1 MTTLALFGAGG
12 SMGMRVVRAL
22 KDDPNYRL
30 CCVEPGEAGK
40 ARLRDAGLVTGST
53 DDAVKHAGVVILAV
67 PDLFMGKIAAKVV
80 PMLNPGTL
88 VITLDPAGA
97 HAGKL
102 PCREDISYFVTHP
115 SHPPV
120 FNDEMDVEAR
130 RDFFGS
136 GKAKQAI
143 VCALMQGPE
152 TDYARGEAL
161 ACRIFGPILRSHRVT
176 VEQMAIL
183 EPALSETLSATCLT
197 VIREGL
203 DEAIR
208 LGVPP
213 QAARDFLMGHINIEL
228 AILFNEID
236 WQFSAGAKK
245 AIEEAKMAIFRP
257 DWKRVFEAESI
268 RESVLLITGGKAV
281 KA

>member
-1 MTTLALFGAGG
+1 MITLALFGAGG

-30 CCVEPGEAGK
+30 HCVEPGEAGK

-53 DDAVKHAGVVILAV
+53 EEAVKDADIVVLAV
-67 PDLFMGKIAAKVV
+67 PDLIMGQIAAEVV
-80 PMLNPGTL
+80 PLLKPGTL

-102 PCREDISYFVTHP
+102 PRREDISYFVTHP
-115 SHPPV
+115 SHPPF
-120 FNDEMDVEAR
+120 FNDEMDLEAR

-136 GKAKQAI
+136 GKARQAI

-152 TDYARGEAL
+152 ADYARGEAL
-161 ACRIFGPILRSHRVT
+161 SCRIFGPILRSHRVT

-183 EPALSETLSATCLT
+183 EPALSETVAATCLS

-213 QAARDFLMGHINIEL
+213 QAARDFLVGHINIEL
-228 AILFNEID
+228 AILFNETD
-236 WQFSAGAKK
+236 WQFSAGAQK
-245 AIEEAKMAIFRP
+245 AIEEARKVIFRP

-268 RESVLLITGGKAV
+268 RESVLRITGGKAV
-281 KA
+281 TA

>member
-1 MTTLALFGAGG
+1 
-12 SMGMRVVRAL
+12 
-22 KDDPNYRL
+22 
-30 CCVEPGEAGK
+30 
-40 ARLRDAGLVTGST
+40 
-53 DDAVKHAGVVILAV
+53 
-67 PDLFMGKIAAKVV
+67 
-80 PMLNPGTL
+80 
-88 VITLDPAGA
+88 
-97 HAGKL
+97 
-102 PCREDISYFVTHP
+102 
-115 SHPPV
+115 
-120 FNDEMDVEAR
+120 
-130 RDFFGS
+130 
-136 GKAKQAI
+136 
-143 VCALMQGPE
+143 
-152 TDYARGEAL
+152 
-161 ACRIFGPILRSHRVT
+161 
-176 VEQMAIL
+176 MAIL